1 MYKPIFKIEYNQKD
15 ITTDVSNQVLN
26 IEYTDFEHGQSD
38 EITITFEDTQKLW
51 QGSWIPSKGDSLRV
65 FIGYEGEK
73 LLNCGVFEIDEIEFA
88 TPPDILT
95 VKALATGI
103 TKALRQNN
111 SVAYENK
118 TLKQIASEIAQK
130 HSLTLVGEI
139 EDVRVERITQNQE
152 RDLTFL
158 KKLAEQYGYIFK
170 IAEGNLVFYKTEKLT
185 GADAAKILYRT
196 DLSRISLTEKT
207 SKNYKAVTV
216 TYHNPKTGKK
226 ITATAKNEKCVKG
239 DTLKITERCENKQQA
254 LLKAKAALAKGN
266 NTIEGSIDL
275 VGTPNLI
282 AGLNIELKDLGY
294 FSGKYHITQTRHF
307 IDRTS
312 GYGTSLEVKSC

>member
-15 ITTDVSNQVLN
+15 ITKDVSNQVLN
-26 IEYTDFEHGQSD
+26 IEYTDYEHGQSD
-38 EITITFEDTQKLW
+38 EITITFDDTQKLW
-51 QGSWIPSKGDSLRV
+51 QSSWIPSKGDSLRV

-185 GADAAKILYRT
+185 GADAAKILYRI

-216 TYHNPKTGKK
+216 SYHNPKTGKK

-275 VGTPNLI
+275 IGTPSLI

>member
-73 LLNCGVFEIDEIEFA
+73 LLNCGIFEIDEIEFT

-130 HSLTLVGEI
+130 HGLTLVGEI

-196 DLSRISLTEKT
+196 DLSRITLTEKT
-207 SKNYKAVTV
+207 SKNYKSVTV
-216 TYHNPKTGKK
+216 SYHNPKTGKK

-275 VGTPNLI
+275 VGNPNLI

-312 GYGTSLEVKSC
+312 GYGTSLEAKSC

>member
-73 LLNCGVFEIDEIEFA
+73 LLNCGLFEIDEIEFA
-88 TPPDILT
+88 TPPDVLT

-130 HSLTLVGEI
+130 HGLTLVGEI

-207 SKNYKAVTV
+207 SKNYKSVTV
-216 TYHNPKTGKK
+216 SYHNPKTGKK

-275 VGTPNLI
+275 VGNPNLI
-282 AGLNIELKDLGY
+282 AGLNVELKDLGY

>member
-15 ITTDVSNQVLN
+15 ITKDVSNQVLN
-26 IEYTDFEHGQSD
+26 IEYTDYEHGQSD
-38 EITITFEDTQKLW
+38 EITITFDDTQKLW
-51 QGSWIPSKGDSLRV
+51 QSSWIPSKGDSIRV

-88 TPPDILT
+88 TPPDTLT

-130 HSLTLVGEI
+130 HSLTLVGGI

-196 DLSRISLTEKT
+196 DLTRITLSEKT

-216 TYHNPKTGKK
+216 SYHNPKTGKK

-275 VGTPNLI
+275 VGTPSLI

>member
-73 LLNCGVFEIDEIEFA
+73 LLNCGIFEIDEIEFA

-130 HSLTLVGEI
+130 HGLTLVGEI

-196 DLSRISLTEKT
+196 DLSRITLTEKT
-207 SKNYKAVTV
+207 SKNYKSVTV
-216 TYHNPKTGKK
+216 SYHNPKTGKK

-275 VGTPNLI
+275 VGNPNLI
-282 AGLNIELKDLGY
+282 AGLNVELKDLGY

>member
-1 MYKPIFKIEYNQKD
+1 MLIPIFKIEYNQKD
-15 ITTDVSNQVLN
+15 ITKDVSNQVLN

-38 EITITFEDTQKLW
+38 EITITFDDTQKLW
-51 QGSWIPSKGDSLRV
+51 QNSWIPAKGDSLRV

-73 LLNCGVFEIDEIEFA
+73 LLNCGIFEIDEIEFA

-95 VKALATGI
+95 IKAIATGI

-118 TLKQIASEIAQK
+118 TLKQIASEVAQK

-170 IAEGNLVFYKTEKLT
+170 IAEDNLVFYKTEKLT
-185 GADAAKILYRT
+185 GADAAKILYKS
-196 DLSRISLTEKT
+196 DLSRITLTEKT
-207 SKNYKAVTV
+207 SKNYKSVTV
-216 TYHNPKTGKK
+216 SYHNPKTGKK
-226 ITATAKNEKCVKG
+226 VTATAKNENCVKG
-239 DTLKITERCENKQQA
+239 DILKINERCENKQQA

-275 VGTPNLI
+275 VGNPNLV
-282 AGLNIELKDLGY
+282 AGLNVELKDLGY

-307 IDRTS
+307 IDRTA
-312 GYGTSLEVKSC
+312 GYGTGLEVKSC

>member
-1 MYKPIFKIEYNQKD
+1 MLIPIFKIEYNQKD
-15 ITTDVSNQVLN
+15 ITKDVSNQVLN

-38 EITITFEDTQKLW
+38 EITITFDDTQKLW
-51 QGSWIPSKGDSLRV
+51 QNSWIPAKGDSLRV

-73 LLNCGVFEIDEIEFA
+73 LLNCGIFEIDEIEFA
-88 TPPDILT
+88 TPPDVLT
-95 VKALATGI
+95 IKAIATGI

-118 TLKQIASEIAQK
+118 TLKQIASEVAQK

-170 IAEGNLVFYKTEKLT
+170 IAEDNLVFYKTEKLT
-185 GADAAKILYRT
+185 GADAVKILYKS
-196 DLSRISLTEKT
+196 DLSRVTLTEKT
-207 SKNYKAVTV
+207 SKNYKSVTV
-216 TYHNPKTGKK
+216 SYHNPKTGKK
-226 ITATAKNEKCVKG
+226 VTATAKNENCVKG
-239 DTLKITERCENKQQA
+239 DILKINERCENKQQA

-275 VGTPNLI
+275 VGNPNLV
-282 AGLNIELKDLGY
+282 AGLNVELKDLGY
-294 FSGKYHITQTRHF
+294 FSGKYHIIQTRHF
-307 IDRTS
+307 IDRTA
-312 GYGTSLEVKSC
+312 GYGTGLEVKSC

>member
-1 MYKPIFKIEYNQKD
+1 MLIPIFKIEYNQKD

-38 EITITFEDTQKLW
+38 EITITFDDTQKLW
-51 QGSWIPSKGDSLRV
+51 QSSWIPSKGDSLRV

-73 LLNCGVFEIDEIEFA
+73 LLNCGIFEIDEIEFA

-95 VKALATGI
+95 VKAIATGI

-196 DLSRISLTEKT
+196 DLSRITLTEKT
-207 SKNYKAVTV
+207 SKNYKSVTV
-216 TYHNPKTGKK
+216 SYHNPKTGKK
-226 ITATAKNEKCVKG
+226 ITATAKNENCVKG
-239 DTLKITERCENKQQA
+239 DTLKINERCENKQQA

-266 NTIEGSIDL
+266 NTIEGFIDL
-275 VGTPNLI
+275 VGNPNLV
-282 AGLNIELKDLGY
+282 AGLNVELKDLGY

-307 IDRTS
+307 IDRTA

>member
-1 MYKPIFKIEYNQKD
+1 MLTPIFKIEYNQKD
-15 ITTDVSNQVLN
+15 ITKDVSNQVLN

-38 EITITFEDTQKLW
+38 EITITFDDTQNLW
-51 QGSWIPSKGDSLRV
+51 QSSWIPSKGDSLRV

-73 LLNCGVFEIDEIEFA
+73 LLNCGIFEIDEIEFA

-95 VKALATGI
+95 VKAIATGI

-170 IAEGNLVFYKTEKLT
+170 IAEENLVFYKTEKLT

-196 DLSRISLTEKT
+196 DLSRITLTEKT
-207 SKNYKAVTV
+207 SKNYKSVTV
-216 TYHNPKTGKK
+216 SYHNPKTGKK
-226 ITATAKNEKCVKG
+226 ITATAKNENCVKG
-239 DTLKITERCENKQQA
+239 DTLKINERCENKQQA

-275 VGTPNLI
+275 VGNPNLV
-282 AGLNIELKDLGY
+282 AGLNVELKDLGY

-307 IDRTS
+307 IDRTA
-312 GYGTSLEVKSC
+312 GYGTGLEVKSC

>member
-1 MYKPIFKIEYNQKD
+1 MLTPIFKIEYNQKD
-15 ITTDVSNQVLN
+15 ITKDVSNQVLN

-38 EITITFEDTQKLW
+38 EITITFDDTQKLW
-51 QGSWIPSKGDSLRV
+51 QSSWIPSKGDSLRV

-196 DLSRISLTEKT
+196 DLTRITLSEKT

-216 TYHNPKTGKK
+216 SYHNPKTGKK

-282 AGLNIELKDLGY
+282 AGLNVELKDLGY
-294 FSGKYHITQTRHF
+294 FSGKYHIIQTRHF

>member
-15 ITTDVSNQVLN
+15 ITKDVSNQVLN
-26 IEYTDFEHGQSD
+26 IEYTDYEHGQSD
-38 EITITFEDTQKLW
+38 EITITFDDTQKLW
-51 QGSWIPSKGDSLRV
+51 QSSWIPSKGDSLRV

-73 LLNCGVFEIDEIEFA
+73 LLNCGAFEIDEIEFA

-130 HSLTLVGEI
+130 HSLALVGEI

-196 DLSRISLTEKT
+196 DLTRITLSEKT

-216 TYHNPKTGKK
+216 SYHNPKTGKK

>member
-1 MYKPIFKIEYNQKD
+1 MLTPIFKIEYNQKD
-15 ITTDVSNQVLN
+15 ITKDVSNQVLN
-26 IEYTDFEHGQSD
+26 IEYTDYEHGQSD
-38 EITITFEDTQKLW
+38 EITITFDDTQKLW
-51 QGSWIPSKGDSLRV
+51 QSSWIPSKGDSLRV

-73 LLNCGVFEIDEIEFA
+73 LLNCGIFEIDEIEFA
-88 TPPDILT
+88 TPPDTLT

-196 DLSRISLTEKT
+196 DLTRITLSEKT

-216 TYHNPKTGKK
+216 SYHNPKTGKK

-312 GYGTSLEVKSC
+312 GYRTSLEVKSC

>member
-73 LLNCGVFEIDEIEFA
+73 LLNCGLFEIDEIEFA

-207 SKNYKAVTV
+207 SKNYKSVTV
-216 TYHNPKTGKK
+216 SYHNPKTGKK
-226 ITATAKNEKCVKG
+226 ITATAKNENCVKG
-239 DTLKITERCENKQQA
+239 DTLKINERCENKQQA

-275 VGTPNLI
+275 VGNPNLI
-282 AGLNIELKDLGY
+282 AGLNVELKDLGY

>member
-73 LLNCGVFEIDEIEFA
+73 LLNCGIFEIDEIEFA
-88 TPPDILT
+88 TPPDVLT

-196 DLSRISLTEKT
+196 DLSKITLTEKT
-207 SKNYKAVTV
+207 SKNYKSVTV
-216 TYHNPKTGKK
+216 SYHNPKTGKK
-226 ITATAKNEKCVKG
+226 ITATAKNEKCVNG
-239 DTLKITERCENKQQA
+239 DTLKINERCENKQQA
-254 LLKAKAALAKGN
+254 LLKAKAALAKGK

-275 VGTPNLI
+275 IGNPNLI
-282 AGLNIELKDLGY
+282 AGLNVELKDLGY

>member
-73 LLNCGVFEIDEIEFA
+73 LLNCGIFEIDEIEFA

-207 SKNYKAVTV
+207 SKNYKSVTV
-216 TYHNPKTGKK
+216 SYHNPKTGKK
-226 ITATAKNEKCVKG
+226 ITATAKNENCVKG
-239 DTLKITERCENKQQA
+239 DTLKINERCENKQQA

-275 VGTPNLI
+275 VGNPNLI
-282 AGLNIELKDLGY
+282 AGLNVELKDLGY

>member
-1 MYKPIFKIEYNQKD
+1 MLTPIFKIEYNQKD
-15 ITTDVSNQVLN
+15 ITKDVSNQVLN
-26 IEYTDFEHGQSD
+26 IEYTDYEHGQSD
-38 EITITFEDTQKLW
+38 EITITFDDTQKLW
-51 QGSWIPSKGDSLRV
+51 QSSWIPSKGDSLRV

-73 LLNCGVFEIDEIEFA
+73 LLNCGIFEIDEIEFA
-88 TPPDILT
+88 TPPDTLT

-139 EDVRVERITQNQE
+139 VDVRVERITQNQE

-196 DLSRISLTEKT
+196 DLTRITLSEKT

-216 TYHNPKTGKK
+216 SYHNPKTGKK

-312 GYGTSLEVKSC
+312 GYRTSLEVKSC

>member
-88 TPPDILT
+88 TPPDVLT

-207 SKNYKAVTV
+207 SKNYKSVTV
-216 TYHNPKTGKK
+216 SYHNPKTGKK
-226 ITATAKNEKCVKG
+226 ITATAKNENCVKG
-239 DTLKITERCENKQQA
+239 DTLKINERCENKQQA

-275 VGTPNLI
+275 VGNPNLI
-282 AGLNIELKDLGY
+282 AGLNVELKDLGY

>member
-1 MYKPIFKIEYNQKD
+1 MLKPIFKIEYNQKD
-15 ITTDVSNQVLN
+15 ITKDVSNQVLN

-38 EITITFEDTQKLW
+38 EITITFDDTQKLW
-51 QGSWIPSKGDSLRV
+51 QSSWIPSKGDSLRV

-73 LLNCGVFEIDEIEFA
+73 LLNCGIFEIDEIEFA

-95 VKALATGI
+95 VKAIATGI

-130 HSLTLVGEI
+130 HSLALVGEI

-196 DLSRISLTEKT
+196 DLSRIILTEKT
-207 SKNYKAVTV
+207 SKNYKSVTV
-216 TYHNPKTGKK
+216 SYHNPKTGKK
-226 ITATAKNEKCVKG
+226 ITATAKNENCVKG
-239 DTLKITERCENKQQA
+239 DTLKINERCENKQQA

-275 VGTPNLI
+275 VGNPNLV
-282 AGLNIELKDLGY
+282 AGLNVELKDLGY

-307 IDRTS
+307 IDRTA
-312 GYGTSLEVKSC
+312 GYGTGLEVKSC

>member
-73 LLNCGVFEIDEIEFA
+73 LLNCGIFEIDEIEFA

-196 DLSRISLTEKT
+196 DLTRITLSEKT
-207 SKNYKAVTV
+207 SKNYKSVTV
-216 TYHNPKTGKK
+216 SYHNPKTGKK

-275 VGTPNLI
+275 VGNPNLI

>member
-73 LLNCGVFEIDEIEFA
+73 LLNCGLFEIDEIEFA
-88 TPPDILT
+88 TPPDVLT

-196 DLSRISLTEKT
+196 DLSRISLSEKT
-207 SKNYKAVTV
+207 SKNYKSVTV
-216 TYHNPKTGKK
+216 SYHNPKTGKK
-226 ITATAKNEKCVKG
+226 ITATAKNENCVKG
-239 DTLKITERCENKQQA
+239 DTLKINERCENKQQA

-275 VGTPNLI
+275 VGNPNLI
-282 AGLNIELKDLGY
+282 AGLNVELKDLGY

>member
-15 ITTDVSNQVLN
+15 ITKDVSNQVLN
-26 IEYTDFEHGQSD
+26 IEYTDYEHGQSD
-38 EITITFEDTQKLW
+38 EITITFDDTQKLW
-51 QGSWIPSKGDSLRV
+51 QSSWIPSKGDSIRV

-170 IAEGNLVFYKTEKLT
+170 IAEGILVFYKTEKLT
-185 GADAAKILYRT
+185 GAVAAKILYRT
-196 DLSRISLTEKT
+196 DLSRITLTEKT

-216 TYHNPKTGKK
+216 SYHNPKTGKK

-282 AGLNIELKDLGY
+282 AGLNIELKDLSY

>member
-1 MYKPIFKIEYNQKD
+1 M
-15 ITTDVSNQVLN
+15 
-26 IEYTDFEHGQSD
+26 
-38 EITITFEDTQKLW
+38 
-51 QGSWIPSKGDSLRV
+51 

-73 LLNCGVFEIDEIEFA
+73 LLNCGIFEIDEIEFT
-88 TPPDILT
+88 TPPDILA

-196 DLSRISLTEKT
+196 DLSRITLTEKT
-207 SKNYKAVTV
+207 SKNYKSVTV
-216 TYHNPKTGKK
+216 SYHNPKTGKK

-239 DTLKITERCENKQQA
+239 DTLKINERCENKQQA

-275 VGTPNLI
+275 VGNPNLI
-282 AGLNIELKDLGY
+282 AGLNVELKDLGY

>member
-73 LLNCGVFEIDEIEFA
+73 LLNCGIFEIDEIEFA

-130 HSLTLVGEI
+130 HGLTLVGEI

-196 DLSRISLTEKT
+196 DLTRITLSEKT

-216 TYHNPKTGKK
+216 SYHNPKTGKK

-275 VGTPNLI
+275 VGTPSLI

>member
-73 LLNCGVFEIDEIEFA
+73 LLNCGIFEIDEIEFA

-130 HSLTLVGEI
+130 HGLTLVGEI

-207 SKNYKAVTV
+207 SKNYKSVTV
-216 TYHNPKTGKK
+216 SYHNPKTGKK

-275 VGTPNLI
+275 VGNPNLI
-282 AGLNIELKDLGY
+282 AGLNVELKDLGY

>member
-1 MYKPIFKIEYNQKD
+1 MLIPIFKIEYNQKD
-15 ITTDVSNQVLN
+15 ITKDVSNQVLN

-38 EITITFEDTQKLW
+38 EITITFDDTQKLW
-51 QGSWIPSKGDSLRV
+51 QNSWIPAKGDSLRV

-73 LLNCGVFEIDEIEFA
+73 LLNCGIFEIDEIEFA
-88 TPPDILT
+88 TPPDVLT
-95 VKALATGI
+95 IKAIATGI

-118 TLKQIASEIAQK
+118 TLKQIASEVAQK

-170 IAEGNLVFYKTEKLT
+170 IAEDNLVFYKTEKLT
-185 GADAAKILYRT
+185 GADAVKILYKS
-196 DLSRISLTEKT
+196 DLSRVTLTEKT
-207 SKNYKAVTV
+207 SKNYKSVTV
-216 TYHNPKTGKK
+216 SYHNPKTGKK
-226 ITATAKNEKCVKG
+226 VTATAKNENCVKG
-239 DTLKITERCENKQQA
+239 DILKINERCENKQQA

-275 VGTPNLI
+275 VGNPNLV
-282 AGLNIELKDLGY
+282 AGLNVELKDLGY

-307 IDRTS
+307 IDRTA
-312 GYGTSLEVKSC
+312 GYGTGLEVKSC

>member
-1 MYKPIFKIEYNQKD
+1 MLTPIFKIEYNQKD
-15 ITTDVSNQVLN
+15 ITKDVSNQVLN
-26 IEYTDFEHGQSD
+26 IEYTDYEHGQSD
-38 EITITFEDTQKLW
+38 EITITFDDTQKLW
-51 QGSWIPSKGDSLRV
+51 QSSWIPSKGDSIRV

-185 GADAAKILYRT
+185 GADDAKILYRT
-196 DLSRISLTEKT
+196 DLTRITLSEKT

-216 TYHNPKTGKK
+216 SYHNPKTGKK

>member
-1 MYKPIFKIEYNQKD
+1 MLKPIFKIEYNQKD
-15 ITTDVSNQVLN
+15 ITKDVSNQVLN

-38 EITITFEDTQKLW
+38 EITITFDDTQKLW
-51 QGSWIPSKGDSLRV
+51 QNSWIPAKGDSLRV

-73 LLNCGVFEIDEIEFA
+73 LLNCGIFEIDEIEFA
-88 TPPDILT
+88 TPPDVLT
-95 VKALATGI
+95 IKAIATGI

-170 IAEGNLVFYKTEKLT
+170 IAEDNLVFYKTEKLT
-185 GADAAKILYRT
+185 GADATKILYKS
-196 DLSRISLTEKT
+196 DLSRITLTEKT
-207 SKNYKAVTV
+207 SKNYKSVTV
-216 TYHNPKTGKK
+216 SYHNPKTGKK
-226 ITATAKNEKCVKG
+226 VTATAKNENCVKG
-239 DTLKITERCENKQQA
+239 DTLKINERCENKQQA

-266 NTIEGSIDL
+266 NTIEGFIDL
-275 VGTPNLI
+275 VGNPNLV
-282 AGLNIELKDLGY
+282 AGLNVELKDLGY

-307 IDRTS
+307 IDRTA
-312 GYGTSLEVKSC
+312 GYGTGLEVKSC

>member
-38 EITITFEDTQKLW
+38 EIIITFEDTQKLW

-73 LLNCGVFEIDEIEFA
+73 LLNCGLFEIDEIEFA

-196 DLSRISLTEKT
+196 DLSRITLTEKT
-207 SKNYKAVTV
+207 SKNYKSVTV
-216 TYHNPKTGKK
+216 SYHNPKTGKK
-226 ITATAKNEKCVKG
+226 ITATAKNENCVKG
-239 DTLKITERCENKQQA
+239 DTLKINERCENKQQA

-275 VGTPNLI
+275 VGNPNLI
-282 AGLNIELKDLGY
+282 AGLNVELKDLGY